1 MLKQFSN
8 LSMKHSDNQ
17 PESEAIVVVLNK
29 LGHRVDVITVAQPFE
44 LCNENVV
51 IDLEQVVEMLF
62 PEMRGRAR
70 TEEVVEVDRGP
81 THFYKLEVNEF
92 DLVTSEMNCSA
103 IEHTS
108 RGS

>member
-51 IDLEQVVEMLF
+51 IDFEQVVEMLF

-92 DLVTSEMNCSA
+92 DLVTSEMKCSA